1 MQQFERHG
9 RMERLLSYR
18 ATLAGNQQ
26 NEQRAHHLAFA
37 ATHILQSPTEEIVLM
52 VKHRV
57 EKTLITRQIF
67 RYGLTNLRENIHK
80 CA

>member
-1 MQQFERHG
+1 
-9 RMERLLSYR
+9 MERLLSYR

-26 NEQRAHHLAFA
+26 NEQRTHHLAFA

-52 VKHRV
+52 IEHRV

-67 RYGLTNLRENIHK
+67 CYGFTNLGENIHK

>member
-1 MQQFERHG
+1 
-9 RMERLLSYR
+9 MERLLPYR
-18 ATLAGNQQ
+18 TALAGNQQ
-26 NEQRAHHLAFA
+26 NEQRTHHLAFA

-52 VKHRV
+52 VEHSV

-67 RYGLTNLRENIHK
+67 CYGFTYLRENIHK